1 MVARNSPDWLPSGW
15 TVQFK
20 VQKTG
25 RKIRIYTNLET
36 GQKLFSKEDVI
47 HRTKVNSS
55 QGRKPLPKS
64 RHIKM
69 HSRNNPKP
77 LAVETNENPEWL
89 PKGWN
94 MEVKARN
101 NGMGAKYKCYIE
113 PLTGCRFYSKPQV
126 FQYLESVKRSSQT
139 FRKRKIDI
147 LPPTAVKR
155 QKLNH
160 PETRRRLFADRGR
173 FIRRGSELAEAK
185 SSKRRQGNKASDEQ
199 RDVFAPTAEI
209 VQKDAI
215 KDSAETKK
223 NCAPRRSAL
232 PKADSSKGKSQT
244 KSLPPN
250 NAPVS
255 TPAVDILQENDD
267 LETDVETLKENGSTR
282 KNKITSSKSKKKKVF
297 NLPCRSSKRLAG
309 FEPEQVVNSVSSQ
322 QPFQVLI
329 RRLSESGAG
338 QDSGLASCG
347 LSNGASQRLEHGQQ
361 MVNAQHGSTDPSHAL
376 HGEPSD
382 ESKKHLQNK
391 AASEGPLE
399 MLETDKMDDEV
410 LEQEHCCPFGNS
422 WSDPCLEFAI
432 RTLTGA
438 LPLEDTTSYGA
449 VLAPAA
455 NIQLKE
461 NLLEGGIK
469 KSSPRKTQDS
479 LKKSKNKT
487 DLNLPRRSSKRLSG
501 LEPEMVANSQFSE
514 RAIQN
519 ARSKSS
525 ESEATLPVVLADGAS
540 RQLEDGLDM
549 ELAHRVSNN
558 INTPILIGE
567 SSNKSEK
574 PLEVQVGPKEQ
585 LPLGVQ
591 SVHKEQPHF
600 PETEIIMPEPQLA
613 FPFGDSWP
621 DPCLEFAFKTL
632 TGLIPVEDNLA
643 VQGSFQEELDISHT
657 QRDSSL
663 ALPDFGLPSFFQND
677 ISSHFDLPEKSMA
690 GHQPSRS
697 SSFLAPG
704 NVSLPSCG
712 GISSQQPCSEGDK
725 DLHGKVNS

>member
-36 GQKLFSKEDVI
+36 GQKLFSKDDVI
-47 HRTKVNSS
+47 HRIKFNSS
-55 QGRKPLPKS
+55 QGRKPLPKN

-101 NGMGAKYKCYIE
+101 NGMGAKYKCYID

-126 FQYLESVKRSSQT
+126 FQYLKSVKCSSQT
-139 FRKRKIDI
+139 FKKRKIDI
-147 LPPTAVKR
+147 GKPLPPTAVKR

-173 FIRRGSELAEAK
+173 FIRCDSELAEAK
-185 SSKRRQGNKASDEQ
+185 SSKIGRANKASDEQ
-199 RDVFAPTAEI
+199 RDAFAPTAEI
-209 VQKDAI
+209 VQKDAF
-215 KDSAETKK
+215 KDSAETKE
-223 NCAPRRSAL
+223 NCGPRRSAL
-232 PKADSSKGKSQT
+232 PKADSSEGKSQP

-250 NAPVS
+250 NVPVS

-267 LETDVETLKENGSTR
+267 LETVKENGSTR
-282 KNKITSSKSKKKKVF
+282 KNKITSSKSKKKKEF

-322 QPFQVLI
+322 QPFPVLT

-338 QDSGLASCG
+338 QDSGLTSCG
-347 LSNGASQRLEHGQQ
+347 LSNGASQQLENGQQ
-361 MVNAQHGSTDPSHAL
+361 MLNAQHGSTDPSHAL

-382 ESKKHLQNK
+382 ESKKHIQNK
-391 AASEGPLE
+391 AASKGPLE

-410 LEQEHCCPFGNS
+410 LEEEHCCPFGNS

-432 RTLTGA
+432 KTLTGA

-455 NIQLKE
+455 DIQQKE
-461 NLLEGGIK
+461 NSLEGGIK
-469 KSSPRKTQDS
+469 KSSTRKTQDS
-479 LKKSKNKT
+479 LKKSKNQK
-487 DLNLPRRSSKRLSG
+487 DLNLTRRSSKRLAG
-501 LEPEMVANSQFSE
+501 LEPEMVANSRFSE
-514 RAIQN
+514 QAIQN
-519 ARSKSS
+519 AMNKSS

-549 ELAHRVSNN
+549 ELAHHVSNN
-558 INTPILIGE
+558 INTPILLGV
-567 SSNKSEK
+567 SSNKSER
-574 PLEVQVGPKEQ
+574 PLEIQVGPKEQ

-591 SVHKEQPHF
+591 SVPKEQPHF
-600 PETEIIMPEPQLA
+600 PETAIMPEPQLA

-632 TGLIPVEDNLA
+632 TGVIPVEDNLA
-643 VQGSFQEELDISHT
+643 VQGSFHEELDISHT
-657 QRDSSL
+657 HRDSSL

-697 SSFLAPG
+697 SPFLAPG
-704 NVSLPSCG
+704 NHVSLPSCG

-725 DLHGKVNS
+725 DFHGKVNS